1 MKWQWRDLQLG
12 IGKVKIVGKNSYC
25 HFVIYSSYHSVI
37 SNLPLIQ
44 NSEALVYGMNTPL
57 TKKCHV
63 QFVEIANLEH
73 VELVNEVFLEL
84 NNEKKI

>member
-1 MKWQWRDLQLG
+1 
-12 IGKVKIVGKNSYC
+12 
-25 HFVIYSSYHSVI
+25 
-37 SNLPLIQ
+37 
-44 NSEALVYGMNTPL
+44 MNTPL

-84 NNEKKI
+84 NNINKNNEKKV